1 MKIEHKEMLRAPSK
15 ILKDISWPINIC
27 LKYFM
32 APQKPSGHPSYI
44 LNVRSLIWIKI
55 KTDVNEKGP
64 EKTKQLKD
72 KIRNLKDAYKAA
84 RDNNKKTG
92 ASPTYSP
99 YFEDFDEVLGT
110 RDVINTLFARQVG
123 VLNQDDI
130 SDDGGKGNLILFRI
144 YFSGQTF

>member
-1 MKIEHKEMLRAPSK
+1 
-15 ILKDISWPINIC
+15 
-27 LKYFM
+27 M

-84 RDNNKKTG
+84 RDNSKKTG
-92 ASPTYSP
+92 ASPMYSP
-99 YFEDFDEVLGT
+99 SFEDFDEVLGT
-110 RDVINTLFARQVG
+110 RDVISTPFAREVG
-123 VLNQDDI
+123 VLNKDDI